1 MKIIKIHMKEDKTNI
16 YIISY
21 NISNAQTLVQTDLRI
36 MKRRTWIAVE
46 TVILARN
53 ANRVIL
59 KFT

>member
-1 MKIIKIHMKEDKTNI
+1 MKEDKTNVH
-16 YIISY
+16 IISY

-53 ANRVIL
+53 ANQVIL
-59 KFT
+59 KFTPTS

>member
-1 MKIIKIHMKEDKTNI
+1 MKEDKSNV

-21 NISNAQTLVQTDLRI
+21 NTSNAQTLVQTDLRI

-53 ANRVIL
+53 ANQVIL
-59 KFT
+59 IFTPTS